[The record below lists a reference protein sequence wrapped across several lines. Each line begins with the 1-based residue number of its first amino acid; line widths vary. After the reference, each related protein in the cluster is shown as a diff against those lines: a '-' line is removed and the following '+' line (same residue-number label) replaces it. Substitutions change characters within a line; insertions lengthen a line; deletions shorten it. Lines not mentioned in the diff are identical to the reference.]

1 MREHPRKKKDEH
13 SLPSPL
19 LPANM
24 TLEVTLNSTQDVI
37 RRTSAPRMFIDMIA
51 KQNLNNRAFAIF
63 LYRVLFFLCDFPT
76 LAYTSFPAKLI
87 IDYFRVTCM
96 TTSRTV
102 YKKEIKREIEL
113 RKYSSCALYTLVGVL
128 VEQLCTNPIRLSNLL
143 NNGALFLGRLW
154 FTSGGWLP
162 IGRGFA
168 VVARGPV
175 LRLFI

>member
-63 LYRVLFFLCDFPT
+63 LYRVLLFLCDFPT

-102 YKKEIKREIEL
+102 YRKEIKRD
-113 RKYSSCALYTLVGVL
+113 RAQKV
-128 VEQLCTNPIRLSNLL
+128 
-143 NNGALFLGRLW
+143 FLMRPLH
-154 FTSGGWLP
+154 P
-162 IGRGFA
+162 GRGSRRTA
-168 VVARGPV
+168 LHEPYPPQQSPQQRGPV
-175 LRLFI
+175 PWEALVH